1 MRVTEGMIYS
11 STNQSLLSTLSA
23 LQSMTEKVSSTK
35 QLNRPSDNP
44 ADVRSAVQLR
54 DVLAEL
60 NQYQRNIDNATGQ
73 VTAMD
78 NAMASVGDLLQ
89 RAHELAIEGANAAMG
104 PSDRAAMAQEV
115 GQLIEALAQDAG
127 AQYNGNYLF
136 SGFDVNKPPYEVAG
150 PGTVGAYQGDHGV
163 VIARIG
169 PASTMQ
175 LSVSGDAVFQPAID
189 ALSQLKSDLESGSL
203 VQQTTITQVQSSLD
217 NLLSYRAQVG
227 ARANRLD
234 QAKTSQAS
242 LVTSNQALL
251 SQLEDADMPA
261 VITELTKRQTTYQAT
276 LAVTAKVMQTSL
288 IDYLR

>member
-1 MRVTEGMIYS
+1 VRVTEGMIYN
-11 STNQSLLSTLSA
+11 STNQSLMSTLSA
-23 LQSMTEKVSSTK
+23 LQDMTEKVSSTK

-73 VTAMD
+73 VNGMD
-78 NAMASVGDLLQ
+78 NAMAAVGDLIQ
-89 RAHELAIEGANAAMG
+89 RAHELAIEGANGALGA
-104 PSDRAAMAQEV
+104 SDRNAMAQEV
-115 GQLIEALAQDAG
+115 TQLIEALAQDAG

-136 SGFDVNKPPYEVAG
+136 SGFNVDKPPYAVTG
-150 PGTVGAYQGDHGV
+150 PGTVSAYQGDHGV

-175 LSVSGDAVFQPAID
+175 ISVSGDVVFQPAID
-189 ALSQLKSDLESGSL
+189 ALTQLRNDLLSGDP
-203 VQQTTITQVQSSLD
+203 VQQTTITQIQSSLD
-217 NLLSYRAQVG
+217 NLLSFRAQVG
-227 ARANRLD
+227 ARANRLE

>member
-1 MRVTEGMIYS
+1 VRVTEGMIYNS
-11 STNQSLLSTLSA
+11 ANQSLLSTLSA
-23 LQSMTEKVSSTK
+23 LQNMTEKVASTK

-54 DVLAEL
+54 DILAEL

-73 VTAMD
+73 VDAMD
-78 NAMASVGDLLQ
+78 NAMAAVGDLIQ
-89 RAHELAIEGANAAMG
+89 RAHELAIEGANGALGA
-104 PSDRAAMAQEV
+104 SDREAMAQEV
-115 GQLIEALAQDAG
+115 TQLIEALAQDAD
-127 AQYNGNYLF
+127 AQYSGNYLF
-136 SGFDVNKPPYEVAG
+136 SGFNVDTPPYAVTG
-150 PGTVGAYQGDHGV
+150 PGTVSPYQGDRGV

-175 LSVSGDAVFQPAID
+175 ISVSGDEVFQPAID
-189 ALSQLKSDLESGSL
+189 ALTQLRNDLLSGNP
-203 VQQTTITQVQSSLD
+203 VQQTTISQIQSSLD
-217 NLLSYRAQVG
+217 NLLSFRAQVG
-227 ARANRLD
+227 ARANRLE
-234 QAKTSQAS
+234 QAKTSQES

>member
-1 MRVTEGMIYS
+1 VRVTEGMIYN

-23 LQSMTEKVSSTK
+23 LQNMTEKVASTK
-35 QLNRPSDNP
+35 ELNRPSDNP

-54 DVLAEL
+54 DILAEL

-73 VTAMD
+73 VDAMD
-78 NAMASVGDLLQ
+78 NAMAAVGDLIQ
-89 RAHELAIEGANAAMG
+89 RAHELAIEGANGALGA
-104 PSDRAAMAQEV
+104 SDRAAMAQEV
-115 GQLIEALAQDAG
+115 TQLIEALAQDAG
-127 AQYNGNYLF
+127 AQYSGSYLF
-136 SGFDVNKPPYEVAG
+136 SGFSVDKPPYAVTG
-150 PGTVGAYQGDHGV
+150 PGTVSPYQGDHGV

-175 LSVSGDAVFQPAID
+175 ISVSGDEVFQPAID
-189 ALSQLKSDLESGSL
+189 ALTQLRNDLLSGNP
-203 VQQTTITQVQSSLD
+203 VQQTTISQIQSSLD
-217 NLLSYRAQVG
+217 NLLSFRAQVG
-227 ARANRLD
+227 ARANRLE
-234 QAKTSQAS
+234 QAKTSQES

>member
-1 MRVTEGMIYS
+1 MRVTEGMIYN
-11 STNQSLLSTLSA
+11 STNQSLASTLTALSA
-23 LQSMTEKVSSTK
+23 ITEKVSSTK

-60 NQYQRNIDNATGQ
+60 DQFQRNIDSASSR
-73 VTAMD
+73 VDAMD
-78 NAMASVGDLLQ
+78 NAMASVGDVIQ
-89 RAHELAIEGANAAMG
+89 RANELAIAGANG
-104 PSDRAAMAQEV
+104 TLGSGDRQAMAQEV
-115 GQLIEALAQDAG
+115 MQLIESIAQDAG
-127 AQYNGNYLF
+127 AKYGGDYVF
-136 SGFDVNKPPYEVAG
+136 SGFKVGTPPYTVTA
-150 PGTVGAYQGDHGV
+150 PGTVGSYQGDHGV

-175 LSVSGDAVFQPAID
+175 INVAGDAVFQPALD
-189 ALSQLKSDLESGSL
+189 ALTQLKNDLQSGAA
-203 VQQTTITQVQSSLD
+203 VQPSTISQIQGALD

-227 ARANRLD
+227 ARANRLE
-234 QAKTSQAS
+234 QAKSSQAS

-261 VITELTKRQTTYQAT
+261 AITELTRRQTTYQAT